1 MSFNI
6 TVSGGPDATD
16 PRVIDWPVR
25 QERAV
30 VPFNVDVDGLPINPV
45 EPSLPA
51 GRGGLWHWGEAVA
64 ADAIVFAFD
73 AVGARHLLMVERG
86 DDHGWALPGG
96 MLDSGETPQTAAA
109 RELAEET
116 GLVLDAEAFAMLPGR
131 YVPDPRAGRA
141 AWMVTVPGVAVLHT
155 PALPEVDGRDDA
167 RRAAWLPAASYAQLA
182 VAVADRGGELFAAH
196 VGLLRD
202 QFAQLTV

>member
-16 PRVIDWPVR
+16 PREIDWPTR
-25 QERAV
+25 QDRAV
-30 VPFNVDVDGLPINPV
+30 VPFNVDTDGLPINPI
-45 EPSLPA
+45 EPYLPA

-64 ADAIVFAFD
+64 ADAIVFAVD
-73 AVGARHLLMVERG
+73 IVGARHLLMVERD

-96 MLDSGETPQTAAA
+96 MLDAGETPATAAS

-116 GLVLDAEAFAMLPGR
+116 GLVLDAEAFAMRPGR

-141 AWMVTVPGVAVLHT
+141 AWMVTVPGVATLHT
-155 PALPEVDGRDDA
+155 PAPPEVSGRDDA

-182 VAVADRGGELFAAH
+182 VAVADRGGSVFAAH
-196 VGLLRD
+196 VGLLRE
-202 QFAQLTV
+202 QLAQLTV